1 MGRMPQLACAIL
13 GAALIAG
20 TASAQSVEIKFGHV
34 GEPGSL
40 FDQTAQEFAKR
51 ANAKLGDKAKVVVYG
66 SSQLGGDS
74 EMLKKLKLGTIDLAL
89 PSTVMTTV
97 APEFGVFEMPY
108 LVQNRAHAARIRD
121 GVIKPILAPIA
132 QKQGYDI
139 IAVWENGFRQ
149 ITNSKRPIKEPEDLK
164 GIKLRV
170 PKGVWRVRMFQ
181 AYGATPSP
189 MALSEVFV
197 ALQTGVMDGQ
207 ENPLAQIYPSRFQ
220 EVQKYL
226 SMSGHVYT
234 PAYVTAGRSW
244 TKLSPE
250 VQKIVKDTAVEME
263 PVALEIA
270 AKLDDDLLGKL
281 KAAGMQVN
289 TVDKAAFLKASRG
302 VYAEFAKEVPTGQEL
317 IDKCL
322 ALSKNS

>member
-1 MGRMPQLACAIL
+1 
-13 GAALIAG
+13 
-20 TASAQSVEIKFGHV
+20 
-34 GEPGSL
+34 
-40 FDQTAQEFAKR
+40 
-51 ANAKLGDKAKVVVYG
+51 
-66 SSQLGGDS
+66 
-74 EMLKKLKLGTIDLAL
+74 
-89 PSTVMTTV
+89 
-97 APEFGVFEMPY
+97 MPY

-244 TKLSPE
+244 AKLPPD
-250 VQKIVKDTAVEME
+250 VQKIVKDTAVEGSE
-263 PVALEIA
+263 EH
-270 AKLDDDLLGKL
+270 
-281 KAAGMQVN
+281 
-289 TVDKAAFLKASRG
+289 TS
-302 VYAEFAKEVPTGQEL
+302 EL
-317 IDKCL
+317 
-322 ALSKNS
+322 